1 MFADDSKLFFK
12 CTSDSDHQK
21 LLSDVRDVFK
31 WMELNQLK
39 VAVEKCAVLHLGAM
53 NPCRDYATDDNNVIP
68 PVNSIRDIGILMSD
82 DLKFSLH
89 CNSVAQKAFTM
100 INLFFRAFNCRDRD
114 FLRKFFTVYI
124 RPLVENCTTVW
135 NPYLP
140 YSET

>member
-1 MFADDSKLFFK
+1 MTLPRCVNLLHLK
-12 CTSDSDHQK
+12 CSLTIVSCFSSVYYTSDSDHQK

-82 DLKFSLH
+82 DLKF
-89 CNSVAQKAFTM
+89 
-100 INLFFRAFNCRDRD
+100 
-114 FLRKFFTVYI
+114 
-124 RPLVENCTTVW
+124 
-135 NPYLP
+135 
-140 YSET
+140 